1 MIQNPFNP
9 TTIFTRYRY
18 ITIALLLVLTH
29 YMIPTAFGRVT
40 WVTGLS
46 EIIYI
51 IIGNL
56 IVVNAQKQH
65 VRTYV
70 TLWMI
75 GMCVF
80 AVELFSFVETL
91 QKVFHNPF
99 DWKCLLYTIVVAT
112 IFAKPVEQF
121 VDHKYPDFDHPT
133 QREMKQPNTGEQS

>member
-18 ITIALLLVLTH
+18 ITIALLLTLTH
-29 YMIPTAFGRVT
+29 YMMPTMFSRVV
-40 WVTGLS
+40 WVTVLS

-56 IVVNAQKQH
+56 IVSAAQKQY

-75 GMCVF
+75 GMLTF
-80 AVELFSFVETL
+80 AAEIFFFGDTL
-91 QKVFHNPF
+91 NKVFPNPLT
-99 DWKCLLYTIVVAT
+99 WQSVLYTVVMSLL
-112 IFAKPVEQF
+112 F
-121 VDHKYPDFDHPT
+121 VRPIEKFINHKYQDLDNPT
-133 QREMKQPNTGEQS
+133 RGKKQPESSEKP

>member
-51 IIGNL
+51 IIVNL

-91 QKVFHNPF
+91 QKVFPNPF

-133 QREMKQPNTGEQS
+133 QRETKQPNTGEQS

>member
-18 ITIALLLVLTH
+18 ITIALLLALTH
-29 YMIPTAFGRVT
+29 YMIPTAFGRVA

-80 AVELFSFVETL
+80 VVELFSFVETL
-91 QKVFHNPF
+91 QKVFPNPF

-121 VDHKYPDFDHPT
+121 VDHKYPDFDHLT
-133 QREMKQPNTGEQS
+133 QRETKQPNTGEQS